1 MFNNRSTKQ
10 ELMDDLSLSNDELR
24 KNLDEL
30 EIYNN
35 WLGCKNVLINSLNT
49 IHEKYSSY
57 IDTHK
62 IIIGDL
68 CCGGGDLLR
77 EIDHWAKSLN
87 LTVELIGVDANSFM
101 IEYAKQKSTEFPNIQ
116 YRVMDILSPEFSQ
129 MQFDIVCI
137 NSSTHH
143 FNDEQL
149 VYLCKRL
156 SEQTKLAI
164 IINDLHRHWF
174 SYYAI
179 KLITKIFDISY
190 LAKHDAPLSVLRSFK
205 KDELINIFKLAN
217 LHSFE
222 IKWTWAFRWKAIVWL
237 KK

>member
-10 ELMDDLSLSNDELR
+10 ELMDDLSLHNDKLR

-30 EIYNN
+30 EIYNR
-35 WLGCKNVLINSLNT
+35 WLGGKNVLISSLDE
-49 IHEKYSSY
+49 IHKRCSSCMENN
-57 IDTHK
+57 K
-62 IIIGDL
+62 IVIGDL

-77 EIDHWAKSLN
+77 KIDQWAKSKN
-87 LTVELIGVDANSFM
+87 LLVKLIGVDANAFM
-101 IEYAKQKSTEFPNIQ
+101 IEYAKQKLAEFPNIQ
-116 YRVMDILSPEFSQ
+116 YHVMDILSPEFSQ

-143 FNDEQL
+143 FKDEQL
-149 VYLCKRL
+149 IYLCKKL

-179 KLITKIFDISY
+179 KLITKIFNISY

-205 KDELINIFKLAN
+205 KEELINIFKLAN
-217 LHSFE
+217 LQTFQ
-222 IKWTWAFRWKAIVWL
+222 IKWAWAFRWAAIIWL